1 MAPATDLRG
10 TAALWTRDGST
21 ETPPTGAG
29 LGDGE
34 GAWRLRPQ
42 GRGGA
47 GHRAFHHSRDGMT
60 FSIELAP
67 PHAPPTPDHQLESG
81 RETTGRWRDR
91 PRAAHV
97 GVRV

>member
-29 LGDGE
+29 LGDGA

-67 PHAPPTPDHQLESG
+67 PHAPPPPTIS
-81 RETTGRWRDR
+81 
-91 PRAAHV
+91 
-97 GVRV
+97 